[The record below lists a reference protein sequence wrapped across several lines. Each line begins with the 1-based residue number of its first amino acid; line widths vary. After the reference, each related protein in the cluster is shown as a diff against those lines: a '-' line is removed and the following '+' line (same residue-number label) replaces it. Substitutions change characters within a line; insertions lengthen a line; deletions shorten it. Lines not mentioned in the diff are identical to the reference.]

1 MPVLPRRPR
10 GDRVI
15 AYTHGRK
22 SLRDGPAVASVK
34 VPDHVVRRL
43 IPRERICELKGD
55 PLRSRMIGDAQGYQ
69 PSPLVPQ
76 DGQDK
81 QQPKA
86 DGRHDQEVHRADACR
101 MIVQKGLPGLVC
113 PA

>member
-1 MPVLPRRPR
+1 M
-10 GDRVI
+10 
-15 AYTHGRK
+15 
-22 SLRDGPAVASVK
+22 
-34 VPDHVVRRL
+34 
-43 IPRERICELKGD
+43 ERICELKGD

-86 DGRHDQEVHRADACR
+86 DGRHDQEVHRTDACR
-101 MIVQKGLPGLVC
+101 MIVQKAFQVCSVYLQWSDPGFRI
-113 PA
+113 

>member
-1 MPVLPRRPR
+1 
-10 GDRVI
+10 
-15 AYTHGRK
+15 
-22 SLRDGPAVASVK
+22 
-34 VPDHVVRRL
+34 
-43 IPRERICELKGD
+43 
-55 PLRSRMIGDAQGYQ
+55 MIGDAQGYQ

-101 MIVQKGLPGLVC
+101 MIVQKGLPRLRSSPVLTEYSVRAGMTGEIR
-113 PA
+113 